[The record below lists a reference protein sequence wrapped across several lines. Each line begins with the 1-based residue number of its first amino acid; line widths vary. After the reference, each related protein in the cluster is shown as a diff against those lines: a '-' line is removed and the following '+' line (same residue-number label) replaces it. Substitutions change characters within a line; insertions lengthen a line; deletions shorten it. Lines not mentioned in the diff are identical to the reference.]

1 MNVVVAIASE
11 LLSPSL
17 GDKDVVHRDN
27 VDGLDA
33 FPRELGPLLEVCRD
47 LGSYLSDGIF
57 SRKPHLATHLAMA
70 GARECSWNTQN
81 YDPPFPS
88 NLVQI
93 HIGFGDVGFLELDAS
108 LELGANCSTDSALL
122 LSIRVLRRC
131 VLGRTG
137 RLDGSNSEGSC
148 RQTSF
153 STAAA
158 MTAQGRAPWT
168 F

>member
-108 LELGANCSTDSALL
+108 LELGANCSTESVLLCVRAPRVSALGVPVGL
-122 LSIRVLRRC
+122 TAPTPRV
-131 VLGRTG
+131 
-137 RLDGSNSEGSC
+137 
-148 RQTSF
+148 
-153 STAAA
+153 AAA
-158 MTAQGRAPWT
+158 DLQHDDRVNAQ
-168 F
+168 